1 MKKDDIINA
10 ALDEFGRYDYE
21 RASINTIIK
30 NSDTSKGTF
39 YHYFENKEALYLA
52 LIKIVGEEKVRFLQ
66 QNSKGSLEPGYTI
79 FEMLKHQIETSMAF
93 AVAYPTYAQFS
104 SKVANETGHEIKQKV
119 QSIIGSNANEFFSTL
134 IGKNI
139 RQHKIRSDIPE
150 EFICQLFTYM
160 ITQFNDFIIKA
171 GVKMKPENMDQ
182 IMQYLRYYIDFL
194 ENGLRGEE

>member
-66 QNSKGSLEPGYTI
+66 QNSKGALEPGYTI

-104 SKVANETGHEIKQKV
+104 SKVANETGQEIKQKV
-119 QSIIGSNANEFFSTL
+119 QSIIGSNTNEFFNML
-134 IGKNI
+134 IRKNI
-139 RQHKIRSDIPE
+139 QQHKIRSDIPE

-171 GVKMKPENMDQ
+171 GVEMKPENMDQ
-182 IMQYLRYYIDFL
+182 IMKYLRYYIDFL
-194 ENGLRGEE
+194 ENGLKGEE

>member
-66 QNSKGSLEPGYTI
+66 QNSKGALEPDYTI
-79 FEMLKHQIETSMAF
+79 FEMLKRQIETSMAF

-104 SKVANETGHEIKQKV
+104 SKVANETGQEIKQKV
-119 QSIIGSNANEFFSTL
+119 QSIIGSNTNEFFSTL
-134 IGKNI
+134 IRKNI
-139 RQHKIRSDIPE
+139 QQHKIRSDIPE
-150 EFICQLFTYM
+150 EFVCQLFTYM
-160 ITQFNDFIIKA
+160 ITQFNDFIIKT
-171 GVKMKPENMDQ
+171 GVEMKPENLDH
-182 IMQYLRYYIDFL
+182 IMKYLRYYIDFL
-194 ENGLRGEE
+194 ENGLKGEE

>member
-66 QNSKGSLEPGYTI
+66 QNSKGALEPGYTI

-104 SKVANETGHEIKQKV
+104 SKVANETGQEMKQKV

-134 IGKNI
+134 IRKNI

-182 IMQYLRYYIDFL
+182 IMRYLRYYIDFL
-194 ENGLRGEE
+194 ENGLKGEK

>member
-66 QNSKGSLEPGYTI
+66 QNSKGALEPGYTI

-104 SKVANETGHEIKQKV
+104 SKVANETGQEMKQKV

-134 IGKNI
+134 IRKNI

-182 IMQYLRYYIDFL
+182 IMKYLRYYIDFL
-194 ENGLRGEE
+194 ENGLKGEK